1 MGSFAGVKGI
11 GAVVGP
17 IIAAS
22 LRSKDHAKTAFG
34 GYGFR
39 NIEIFVGEFCLPF
52 WENRFYLLLT
62 DKITR
67 RFYVNRHQY
76 WGHYSRLLIIVE

>member
-1 MGSFAGVKGI
+1 LRPFTGSKNHITSLAIGVFAGVKGI

-39 NIEIFVGEFCLPF
+39 NIEIFVGKFCFPF
-52 WENRFYLLLT
+52 LEN
-62 DKITR
+62 
-67 RFYVNRHQY
+67 
-76 WGHYSRLLIIVE
+76 